1 MRVVA
6 ELPRPDCKITI
17 FSMNGKYIIKFEK
30 GSFEQTYKLAE
41 MDLLEG
47 LDGVFQ
53 LLDEEFI
60 QQVVARFD
68 EMLSDFSATWRRYE
82 S

>member
-17 FSMNGKYIIKFEK
+17 FSMNSKFIIKFEK
-30 GSFEQTYKLAE
+30 GNLEQTYKLAE
-41 MDLLEG
+41 IDLLNG
-47 LDGVFQ
+47 LNGVFE

-60 QQVVARFD
+60 STVVSRFESMND
-68 EMLSDFSATWRRYE
+68 DFSKTWHRYE
-82 S
+82 A

>member
-17 FSMNGKYIIKFEK
+17 FSMNSKFIIKFEK
-30 GSFEQTYKLAE
+30 GNLEQTYKLAE
-41 MDLLEG
+41 IDLLNG
-47 LDGVFQ
+47 LNGVFE

-60 QQVVARFD
+60 STVVSRFERMND
-68 EMLSDFSATWRRYE
+68 DFSNTWHRYE
-82 S
+82 T

>member
-17 FSMNGKYIIKFEK
+17 FSMNNKFIIKFEK
-30 GSFEQTYKLAE
+30 GNLEQTYKLAE
-41 MDLLEG
+41 IDLLNG
-47 LDGVFQ
+47 LNGVFE

-60 QQVVARFD
+60 SSVVSRF
-68 EMLSDFSATWRRYE
+68 ERMNEDFSSTWHRYE
-82 S
+82 T

>member
-1 MRVVA
+1 
-6 ELPRPDCKITI
+6 
-17 FSMNGKYIIKFEK
+17 MNGKYIIKFEK

-60 QQVVARFD
+60 QRVVSRFD
-68 EMLSDFSATWRRYE
+68 EMLSDFSAAWKRQDA
-82 S
+82 

>member
-1 MRVVA
+1 
-6 ELPRPDCKITI
+6 
-17 FSMNGKYIIKFEK
+17 MNGKYIIKFEK

>member
-17 FSMNGKYIIKFEK
+17 FSMNGKFIIKFEK
-30 GSFEQTYKLAE
+30 GNFEQTYKLAE

-60 QQVVARFD
+60 AGVVSRFD
-68 EMLSDFSATWRRYE
+68 QMLGDFSATWQRHE
-82 S
+82 V

>member
-17 FSMNGKYIIKFEK
+17 FSMNSKFIIKFEK
-30 GSFEQTYKLAE
+30 GNLEQTYKLAE
-41 MDLLEG
+41 IDLLNG
-47 LDGVFQ
+47 LNGVFE

-60 QQVVARFD
+60 SSVVSRF
-68 EMLSDFSATWRRYE
+68 ERMNEDFSSTWHRYE
-82 S
+82 T

>member
-17 FSMNGKYIIKFEK
+17 FSMNSKFIIKFEK
-30 GSFEQTYKLAE
+30 GNMEQTYKLAE
-41 MDLLEG
+41 IDLLNG
-47 LDGVFQ
+47 LNGVFE

-60 QQVVARFD
+60 STVVSRF
-68 EMLSDFSATWRRYE
+68 ESMNEDFSNTWHRYE
-82 S
+82 A

>member
-41 MDLLEG
+41 MDLLDG

-60 QQVVARFD
+60 TTVVARFD
-68 EMLSDFSATWRRYE
+68 QMLSDFTGAWKRHE
-82 S
+82 V

>member
-6 ELPRPDCKITI
+6 ELPRPDCKITNS
-17 FSMNGKYIIKFEK
+17 SMNGKYIIKFEK

-60 QQVVARFD
+60 QAVGARFD
-68 EMLSDFSATWRRYE
+68 EMLSDFSSTWKRYE
-82 S
+82 A

>member
-17 FSMNGKYIIKFEK
+17 FSMNGKFIIKFEK
-30 GSFEQTYKLAE
+30 GNFEQTYKLAE

-60 QQVVARFD
+60 AGVVSRFD
-68 EMLSDFSATWRRYE
+68 QMLADFSSTWQRHE
-82 S
+82 V